1 MAIFALHKSQNNIY
15 TMGKLIINSYAEF
28 EEYVGKELGVSDY
41 HRITQEQI
49 NQFADAT
56 LDYQWIHVDTER
68 AKKESPF
75 GATIAHGYL
84 SISVLPYLWDQIIQV
99 NNITM
104 LVNYGID
111 SLKFGQPVVVDS
123 EVRIRTVLKSL
134 IDLRGTAKAEVEVVM
149 EIKESKKPAYK
160 GVIVFLYQF
169 K

>member
-1 MAIFALHKSQNNIY
+1 
-15 TMGKLIINSYAEF
+15 MGKLIINSYAEF
-28 EEYVGKELGVSDY
+28 EKYVGKELGVSEY
-41 HRITQEQI
+41 HKITQEQI

-56 LDYQWIHVDTER
+56 LDYQWIHVDAER

-111 SLKFGQPVVVDS
+111 SLKFGQPVVVNS

>member
-1 MAIFALHKSQNNIY
+1 
-15 TMGKLIINSYAEF
+15 MGQLVINSYEEF
-28 EEYVGKELGVSDY
+28 ESHVGKELGVSAY
-41 HRITQEQI
+41 HKITQEQI

-56 LDYQWIHVDTER
+56 LDHQWIHVDEER
-68 AKKESPF
+68 ARKESPY

-84 SISVLPYLWDQIIQV
+84 SISVLPYLWYQIIQV

-111 SLKFGQPVVVDS
+111 GLKFGQPVVVNS
-123 EVRIRTVLKSL
+123 EVRIRTVLKAL
-134 IDLRGTAKAEVEVVM
+134 TNLRGTAKAEVEVTM
-149 EIKESKKPAYK
+149 EIKDSKKHAFK